1 MAIVII
7 TLKVMPS
14 SPDEDLKPIQDVAS
28 KLIAEFG
35 GVIGTMRDGTVA
47 IKAEPVAFGL
57 QALVFMFSI
66 DESMGGTEELEKKI
80 AGLPGVSSVQ
90 VTDVRRAVG

>member
-1 MAIVII
+1 MAVVIV

-14 SPDEDLKPIQDVAS
+14 SPEEALDPIKEAS
-28 KLIAEFG
+28 TQLIEGFG
-35 GVIGTMRDGTVA
+35 GRIGTLRDGSVA

-57 QALVFMFSI
+57 QALVFMFSV
-66 DESMGGTEELEKKI
+66 DESLGGTEELEKKI
-80 AGLPGVSSVQ
+80 AALPGVSSVQ

>member
-1 MAIVII
+1 MAIVIV

-14 SPDEDLKPIQDVAS
+14 SPEEDLNPIREATV

-35 GVIGTMRDGTVA
+35 GKVGTMRDGTIA
-47 IKAEPVAFGL
+47 IKEEPVAFGL
-57 QALVFMFSI
+57 KAVVFMFSMSEDI
-66 DESMGGTEELEKKI
+66 GGTEELEKKV
-80 AGLPGVSSVQ
+80 AELPGVNSVQ

>member
-1 MAIVII
+1 MAVVII

-14 SPDEDLKPIQDVAS
+14 SPEEDLNPIKEVTA

-35 GVIGTMRDGTVA
+35 GQIGTMSDGTVA
-47 IKAEPVAFGL
+47 IKEEPVAFGL
-57 QALVFMFSI
+57 KAVVFMFSVT
-66 DESMGGTEELEKKI
+66 DAMGGTEELEKKI
-80 AGLPGVSSVQ
+80 AGIPGVNSVQ